1 MLYLAEVQK
10 QKGGLLSGGG
20 KSELKLLA
28 CQRNDQNWTPVPEEV
43 VPSEEANKINDG
55 ALVLVELSP
64 SRQVQRIQEAGRP
77 LVSILQNFSRQME
90 KLKLKEDEIDNWKQ
104 SLMIQAQELNR
115 REREMEARLEQV
127 QQLENDFKRLDTQQQ
142 VVDTSRAEIDRLRAE
157 VERNRQELEGAWKH
171 LRGEQQRFEESKAD
185 SQKHQIVDE
194 ERNRALLDLVN
205 RLSGQRTPTETVRES
220 VNVAM
225 ELAGHQQ
232 DTLNLHWQK
241 LELQR
246 HAITQQQQE
255 IEQLGQTLGDRQ
267 NELQQARNSLT
278 HQLTQV
284 QLKTAIVE
292 TKQKLVNRLQQYIE
306 TEESIYQKL
315 HTLATNTETEVT
327 QPEIDVEAVQQMPL
341 AELEKMIQ
349 GWQEKLYRDSSFV
362 QEQEPELKY
371 KQELIE
377 ELQKKITHA
386 AGEERTNLEVEL
398 ADERDIYQM
407 LNESLVGQR
416 RNLIAQQKTLQQHQ
430 AVLWQRQGI
439 SGDITSE
446 GTDLESIASR
456 LEAQKQQKSEELQNL
471 EGDIA
476 QILEAIA
483 AEQGT
488 IDHQTQEIAAK
499 SQEIKSLEERL
510 LNLRSTNAESCG
522 QVNFYQEALQPI
534 QDALDSVRDQLQNI
548 AESLTDVETTEDSQL
563 QTITEMRHTLERFMN
578 VPGVVI

>member
-64 SRQVQRIQEAGRP
+64 SRQVQRIQEASRP
-77 LVSILQNFSRQME
+77 LVSILQNFSRQVE
-90 KLKLKEDEIDNWKQ
+90 KLKLKEDEIDHWKQ

-115 REREMEARLEQV
+115 REGDMEARWEQV
-127 QQLENDFKRLDTQQQ
+127 QQLENDLKRLDTQQQ
-142 VVDTSRAEIDRLRAE
+142 IVYTSRAEIDRLRAE
-157 VERNRQELEGAWKH
+157 VERNRQELEGAWEH
-171 LRGEQQRFEESKAD
+171 LRGEQCRFEELKAD
-185 SQKHQIVDE
+185 SQNHQIVDE
-194 ERNRALLDLVN
+194 ERNRALLDLVS
-205 RLSGQRTPTETVRES
+205 RLSGQRTTTETVRES

-246 HAITQQQQE
+246 YAITQQQQE

-267 NELQQARNSLT
+267 NELQQAQNYLT
-278 HQLTQV
+278 QQLTQV

-292 TKQKLVNRLQQYIE
+292 TKQELVNRLQKYIE
-306 TEESIYQKL
+306 TEEGIYQKL
-315 HTLATNTETEVT
+315 HTLATNTETEVA
-327 QPEIDVEAVQQMPL
+327 QPEIDVEALQQMPL

-349 GWQEKLYRDSSFV
+349 DWQEKLDRDSSFV

-377 ELQKKITHA
+377 ELQEKISHA
-386 AGEERTNLEVEL
+386 AGEERTNLEIEL

-416 RNLIAQQKTLQQHQ
+416 RNLIAQQKTLQEHQ
-430 AVLWQRQGI
+430 AVLWQRKGI

-446 GTDLESIASR
+446 GTDLESIVYQ
-456 LEAQKQQKSEELQNL
+456 LEAQKQQKSEELQKL

-476 QILEAIA
+476 QILAAIA

-488 IDHQTQEIAAK
+488 IDHQTQEIEAK
-499 SQEIKSLEERL
+499 SQEIKSLQEQL

-522 QVNFYQEALQPI
+522 QVNLYQEALQPI
-534 QDALDSVRDQLQNI
+534 QDALDSVRGQLQKI
-548 AESLTDVETTEDSQL
+548 AESLTDLETIKDSQL
-563 QTITEMRHTLERFMN
+563 ETIAEIRHTLERFMN
-578 VPGVVI
+578 VPEVVI

>member
-77 LVSILQNFSRQME
+77 LVSILQNFSRQVE
-90 KLKLKEDEIDNWKQ
+90 KLKLKEDEIDHWKQ

-115 REREMEARLEQV
+115 REREMEARWEQV
-127 QQLENDFKRLDTQQQ
+127 QELENDFKRLDTQQQ
-142 VVDTSRAEIDRLRAE
+142 IVYTSRAEIDRLRAE
-157 VERNRQELEGAWKH
+157 VERNRQELEGAWEH
-171 LRGEQQRFEESKAD
+171 LRGEQHRFEELKAD
-185 SQKHQIVDE
+185 SQNHQIVDE

-220 VNVAM
+220 LNVAM

-246 HAITQQQQE
+246 YAITQQQQE

-267 NELQQARNSLT
+267 NELQQVQNSLT
-278 HQLTQV
+278 QQLTQV

-292 TKQKLVNRLQQYIE
+292 TKQELVNRLQQYIE
-306 TEESIYQKL
+306 TEEGIYQKL
-315 HTLATNTETEVT
+315 HTLATNTETEVA
-327 QPEIDVEAVQQMPL
+327 QPEIDVEALQQMPL

-349 GWQEKLYRDSSFV
+349 DWQEKLDRDSSFV

-371 KQELIE
+371 KQEIIE

-386 AGEERTNLEVEL
+386 TGEELTNLEVEL

-446 GTDLESIASR
+446 GTDLESIVSR

-476 QILEAIA
+476 QILAAIA

-488 IDHQTQEIAAK
+488 IDHQNQEVEAK
-499 SQEIKSLEERL
+499 SQEIKSLEAQL

-522 QVNFYQEALQPI
+522 QVNLYQEALQPI
-534 QDALDSVRDQLQNI
+534 QDALDSVRGQLQKI
-548 AESLTDVETTEDSQL
+548 AESLTDVETTGDCQL
-563 QTITEMRHTLERFMN
+563 ETIAEIRHIQE
-578 VPGVVI
+578 IYQIQSK